1 MFAFDPTAALQK
13 SLNESGVH
21 ITLADLKWPQDLEK
35 GVKALSVAIKA
46 AFVLYCIGIAFCF
59 LTAVTSAFWTSNCSN
74 GGKLTASLEIMMAF
88 LAFLTLGIASAIT
101 TAVAVKG
108 TNIIDK
114 YGKPIGVSADRGNG
128 FLGLT
133 WAATAMML
141 LSSIVGCVG
150 CFTKR
155 NRKSVKRYDGEKP

>member
-13 SLNESGVH
+13 SLNESGVSV
-21 ITLADLKWPQDLEK
+21 TLADLDWPADLEK
-35 GVKALSVAIKA
+35 GISALKVAMKA
-46 AFVLYCIGIAFCF
+46 AFVLYCIGIAFAF
-59 LTAVTSAFWTSNCSN
+59 LTALAAVFWMIS
-74 GGKLTASLEIMMAF
+74 GGRMSASLEIFMAVMAF
-88 LAFLTLGIASAIT
+88 LMLGIASGIT

-108 TNIIDK
+108 NSVIDK

-133 WAATAMML
+133 WAATALMFVC
-141 LSSIVGCVG
+141 SILGCVG

-155 NRKSVKRYDGEKP
+155 NRKSVKQYQ